1 MLSIIY
7 YKEKLTCTYPYN
19 YERRELKINQSR
31 KRFANYSYLAIHYI
45 SLQPFRILLYDQH
58 SNESKIIHSVQ
69 TNK

>member
-1 MLSIIY
+1 MLPIIY

-19 YERRELKINQSR
+19 YERRELKINR